1 VEGNG
6 MGLNRSFGAR
16 WAGVSSANAWSGP
29 FQEAIRAV
37 WDLGWSKFRSGEWL
51 SYLIQRSF
59 RQHWQA
65 SSVEVLQE
73 QFPGWEPDRI
83 AKKLIARAAKDAS
96 AVGAVTGVIV
106 SADEIA
112 TLLTAGEGA
121 IGLPANIVIAVGSV
135 AAELILFLRIQLR
148 LIAQLARLY
157 GVTLDP
163 DDTDEVLS
171 IVVLAAG
178 GAAATD
184 LRKYGIGIG
193 GSAARV
199 AVKRMFSDHRV
210 SVLKLISAKAGKH
223 MLRRSLLKN
232 TLAVASIGIGA
243 GSNYFAMKSIGR
255 LATKHFRQT
264 GTQSDRTSVSL
275 PQAV

>member
-1 VEGNG
+1 
-6 MGLNRSFGAR
+6 MGLHQSFGAR
-16 WAGVSSANAWSGP
+16 WAGVSAASVWSGP

-37 WDLGWSKFRSGEWL
+37 WDTGWAKFRSGEWL

-59 RQHWQA
+59 RQHWEAA
-65 SSVEVLQE
+65 SAEAFHD
-73 QFPGWEPDRI
+73 QFPGCNRDRI

-112 TLLTAGEGA
+112 TLLTAGEGL

-148 LIAQLARLY
+148 LIAELAHLY

-184 LRKYGIGIG
+184 IRKYGIGIG
-193 GSAARV
+193 ASAAR
-199 AVKRMFSDHRV
+199 ASVKRMFSDHRV
-210 SVLKLISAKAGKH
+210 SLLKLISAKTGKH

-255 LATKHFRQT
+255 LATKHFQQT
-264 GTQSDRTSVSL
+264 GTPTDWTSISL
-275 PQAV
+275 TQAV

>member
-1 VEGNG
+1 
-6 MGLNRSFGAR
+6 MDSDHSFGAR
-16 WAGVSSANAWSGP
+16 WSGMFAGSAWSGP

-37 WDLGWSKFRSGEWL
+37 WDLGWTKFRSGEWL

-59 RQHWQA
+59 RQHWEAA
-65 SSVEVLQE
+65 SAEAFHD
-73 QFPGWEPDRI
+73 QFPGCDQDRI

-112 TLLTAGEGA
+112 TLLTAGEG
-121 IGLPANIVIAVGSV
+121 IVGLPANIVIAVGSV
-135 AAELILFLRIQLR
+135 AAELVLFLRIQLR
-148 LIAQLARLY
+148 LIAELARLY

-163 DDTDEVLS
+163 DKTDEVLS

-184 LRKYGIGIG
+184 LRNYGIGIG
-193 GSAARV
+193 GSAAR
-199 AVKRMFSDHRV
+199 ASVKRMFSDHKI
-210 SVLKLISAKAGKH
+210 SLLKLISAKAGKR

-255 LATKHFRQT
+255 LAMKHFRQT
-264 GTQSDRTSVSL
+264 GTQSGRASLSVH
-275 PQAV
+275 PV